1 MWRILILV
9 FVLFIAFESCTE
21 DVFEAEPTTGEL
33 VFSKDTVYLD
43 TVFSNIS
50 SSTRTFKVYNRSN
63 DFLRIP
69 TVKLANGSE
78 SFYRLNVNGQS
89 GKSFENIEILPKDSI
104 YVFVEATIDFS
115 KVSDPLYEDEVVFDQ
130 GDIIQEV
137 QLVTLVQDAHFLY
150 PKRDANGIKETIVWG
165 IDDNGDEIR
174 VEGFY
179 LEGDAV
185 WNNDKPY
192 VVYGYAGVNVGN
204 SLTME
209 KGAQIHF
216 HENSGLLVEKNA
228 SLKIE
233 GTLDQKVVIQGDRL
247 EPFYE
252 NVAGQ
257 WGTIWLKAGS
267 RENRI
272 NHALIKN
279 NIIGILMD
287 SVSGGSEPALQIDN
301 TEIYNTSNFGLLGR
315 ATHISGSNLVIGNN
329 GQSSLACTIGGTY
342 NFKHSTFG
350 NFWSGGIRE
359 LPAVLINNFQQTGS
373 DGGSVV
379 TIPNDLVAANF
390 TNCIIEGNQNI
401 EFILQKDDGAAFN
414 FKFKNNLLRFNDNGS
429 VTGDP
434 LYDFEDTSLYED
446 NIFNGEADFKNVD
459 QNELMVGEN
468 SDGIDQADLQAAQR
482 VPFDLLGINRIDSP
496 DIGAYQHMIFE
507 P

>member
-1 MWRILILV
+1 MWRILTLV
-9 FVLFIAFESCTE
+9 FLVVIGFQSCAE

-33 VFSKDTVYLD
+33 VFSRDTVYLD

-50 SSTRTFKVYNRSN
+50 SSTRTFKVYNQSN
-63 DFLRIP
+63 NFLRIP
-69 TVKLANGSE
+69 TVKLANGPE

-104 YVFVEATIDFS
+104 YIFVEATIDFS
-115 KVSDPLYEDEVVFDQ
+115 KVSDPLYEDEIVFDQ
-130 GDIIQEV
+130 GEIVQEV
-137 QLVTLVQDAHFLY
+137 QLVTLVQDAYFLF
-150 PKRDANGIKETIVWG
+150 PKRDENGIKETIVWG
-165 IDDNGDEIR
+165 VDDNGDEIR

-179 LEGDAV
+179 LEQNAV
-185 WNNDKPY
+185 WGNDKPY
-192 VVYGYAGVNVGN
+192 VIYGYAGVNIGN
-204 SLTME
+204 TLKIE
-209 KGAQIHF
+209 RGAQIHF

-252 NVAGQ
+252 NIAGQ

-267 RENRI
+267 KENRI

-287 SVSGGSEPALQIDN
+287 SIGSKSEPSLQIDN

-315 ATHISGSNLVIGNN
+315 SANINGSNVVIGNN
-329 GQSSLACTIGGTY
+329 GQSSLACTAGGTY

-350 NFWSGGIRE
+350 NFWSEGIRE
-359 LPAVLINNFQQTGS
+359 LPAVLVNNFQQTGAN
-373 DGGSVV
+373 GGSSV
-379 TIPNDLVAANF
+379 TVPNDLLAANF
-390 TNCIIEGNQNI
+390 TSCIIEGNQNI
-401 EFILQKDDGAAFN
+401 EFILQKDDRAAFN
-414 FKFKNNLLRFNDNGS
+414 FKFKNSLLRFIDNGS
-429 VTGDP
+429 AAGDP
-434 LYDFEDTSLYED
+434 LYDFEDTSIYED
-446 NIFNGEADFKNVD
+446 NILNGEADFKNVD
-459 QNELMVGEN
+459 LNQLMIGEN
-468 SDGIDQADLQAAQR
+468 SDCINMADIQAAQE
-482 VPFDLLGINRIDSP
+482 VPFDLLGMYRIESP